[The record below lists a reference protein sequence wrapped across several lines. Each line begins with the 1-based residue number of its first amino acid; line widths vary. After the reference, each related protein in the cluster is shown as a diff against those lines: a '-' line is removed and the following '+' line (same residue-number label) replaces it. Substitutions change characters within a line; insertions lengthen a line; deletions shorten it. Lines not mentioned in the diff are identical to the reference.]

1 MENTGQIVRSKKTGK
16 SRYTPISN
24 EILQSK
30 ILTPEEKSILVH
42 LLSLPE
48 DWIVYKTI
56 IWQEMNMGRH
66 RFNSNWKTLV
76 EKGYIVSIR
85 VIDINTNLVKGWNH
99 IVYEEPV
106 QAEIRTD
113 QSSDLPVF
121 GQSEEQG
128 IYKRITEQKNNIT
141 KKEDKKIDLPD
152 EWIETLN
159 EWLKY
164 KKQKKKNYTEI
175 GLSKLVSKIKTD
187 YISLKHF
194 QDSVDNCIAQNYD
207 GLFPLKQLHLQQS
220 TNIPQTKKPNYYDP
234 KDYE

>member
-56 IWQEMNMGRH
+56 IWQEMNIGRH
-66 RFNSNWKTLV
+66 RFNSNWRTLV

-106 QAEIRTD
+106 KSEIRTD

-121 GQSEEQG
+121 GQSEKQG
-128 IYKRITEQKNNIT
+128 IYKRITEQKKKIT
-141 KKEDKKIDLPD
+141 KEEDKKIDLPD

-220 TNIPQTKKPNYYDP
+220 TNIPQINKPNYYDP